1 MALIPKDLH
10 SLDVDTRTVAD
21 AMVLLWTW
29 RPRTA
34 VYELIQKWGLKNHAG
49 KAFTQMAVKDAW
61 EQLRRAGL
69 LVEHSR
75 RQGYAQL
82 HDKIRGQVYREL
94 LTRHPIAE
102 LRSALHRSA
111 NYDPSRSHYGWPLW
125 EDADTIAILRLAVF
139 SGAPISDLEAMQK
152 EISGRNDWGT
162 IFYAACMEAFDPV
175 LMDRVTP
182 EWRWRMATG
191 ALGNLCQRVDPEH
204 LPFFHWTMEQVKTGR
219 EAIPGPL
226 RLQLAEVLLHRGEFS
241 QMVDVL
247 KPIEKDAAADVLR
260 AGIRIQQGQ
269 WAPAQAEMEAAFK
282 ILRKAMGIRTRLL
295 PYSLTWIYPLSLLAQ
310 QPPKHLDL
318 ARKFC
323 LGEAGLRTPSA
334 HDFWGIWVHAVNVR
348 LGDATLEPDAFQAF
362 TRIQHPWV
370 HFERAI
376 LRAWLRPELRAPTA
390 HFTPDSD
397 HATAVTNARK
407 AFQDCG
413 FTWLDA
419 QLAAAEKAFRN
430 EDPGISFFVTGGQE
444 SWRNVLTSLQ
454 SLATDIALTPDAHE
468 TRLLWSVHL
477 GPQGTVET
485 IEPLEQKR
493 GQRGW
498 GKPKAISLAKIAG
511 NERLAPWD
519 AQVIRAIRKNP
530 HFARSFWLDRAAAL
544 IALIGHPGV
553 ILQENPDILVDVVEG
568 TPEITVSRE
577 GDRYVM
583 RVEPMLQRDGN
594 EAAHGYGLSSDEK
607 REWDALR
614 LITVL
619 RDSPQRLRVI
629 RLTPAQRR
637 AAQLIA
643 DRLILPADAQP
654 ELQQTLQ
661 VLASHFQVQSDHAQ
675 AAREIPAES
684 QLRAELSP
692 VGDGLMLRLVVAP
705 LGAEGPRFM
714 PGHGHQQVMA
724 AIKGETVGTRRQLGL
739 EKDYLNA
746 VLDALPFLPP
756 PGRADIVCEWVVD
769 DPEEALNLVERLPH
783 LEAVAAIDWP
793 RGKPVRVQTID
804 VPHLKVAVGSSQD
817 WFSVKGTV
825 TLHEGLVLDLK
836 TLMEAAQGNS
846 RFIPMGEGIYAA
858 LTRELRERLNDLAAV
873 AEPEKKG
880 GLRVPP
886 LAASWLD
893 DLLAGTSAEMDGGFR
908 DRIKQ
913 LQAAQGLQSELPTNL
928 QATLRPYQEEGY
940 LWAMRLAEAGFGACL
955 ADDMGLGKTLQAIAV
970 LLARASSGP
979 ALVVAPTSVCGNWR
993 AELERFAP
1001 SLHVMFYG
1009 AGDRSTIL
1017 ETAGPRDVVIV
1028 SYTLL
1033 QQAQT
1038 QFAARRWYSVVVD
1051 EAQAIKNA
1059 TTKRSLAL
1067 FDLQADFRLALSGT
1081 PVENRLT
1088 ELWSILRFCNP
1099 GLLGP
1104 LSRFNERFAVT
1115 IERDR
1120 NRDAQRLLRRLV
1132 APFILR
1138 RAKSQVLQD
1147 LPPRTEMTLTL
1158 TPDPEEAAHY
1168 EALRRQALAES
1179 ENALQSGEN
1188 QAQFHI
1194 LAQLTRLRRSACDP
1208 RLVSPDLGIVGG
1220 KVKAFAELA
1229 AELAENGHK
1238 TLVFSQFVDF
1248 LTLLRAPLDDAN
1260 IAYQY
1265 LDGGTPAAERDRRVA
1280 AFQAGEGHLFLISLK
1295 AGGFGLNLT
1304 AADYVII
1311 ADPWWNPAAEDQA
1324 AGRAHR
1330 IGQHRPVTV
1339 YRLVT
1344 QGTLEEKI
1352 IALHHEKRALAEGVL
1367 TDGGEGA
1374 TLPSSDELLSLMR
1387 ETHMPK
1393 S

>member
-1 MALIPKDLH
+1 MALTREVRH
-10 SLDVDTRTVAD
+10 SLDADTRSVAD
-21 AMVLLWTW
+21 AMALLWTW

-34 VYELIQKWGLKNHAG
+34 VYELIRKWGLKNHAG
-49 KAFTQMAVKDAW
+49 KAFTQMAIKDAW
-61 EQLRRAGL
+61 ERLRRAGL
-69 LVEHSR
+69 LVEHPGR
-75 RQGYAQL
+75 PGYAQL
-82 HDKIRGQVYREL
+82 HDKIRGQIYREL
-94 LTRHPIAE
+94 LTQHPIAE

-111 NYDPSRSHYGWPLW
+111 NYDPNRSHYGWPLW
-125 EDADTIAILRLAVF
+125 ESADTIAILRLAVF

-152 EISGRNDWGT
+152 EISGRNDWGP
-162 IFYAACMEAFDPV
+162 IFSTACMEVFDPV

-182 EWRWRMATG
+182 EWRWRMAAG
-191 ALGNLCQRVDPEH
+191 ALGKLCQRADSEL
-204 LPFFHWTMEQVKTGR
+204 LPFFHWTMEQVKTER
-219 EAIPGPL
+219 AAIPGSL
-226 RLQLAEVLLHRGEFS
+226 RLQLAEVLLHRGEIS
-241 QMVDVL
+241 QMADVL
-247 KPIEKDAAADVLR
+247 KPIGKDAAADVLR

-269 WAPAQAEMEAAFK
+269 WAPAQAEMETAFK
-282 ILRKAMGIRTRLL
+282 ALRKAMGIRTRLL
-295 PYSLTWIYPLSLLAQ
+295 PHSLAWIYPLSLLAQ
-310 QPPKHLDL
+310 QTPRHLDL

-323 LGEAGLRTPSA
+323 LGEAGSRTPSA
-334 HDFWGIWVHAVNVR
+334 RDFWGVWVHAVNVR
-348 LGDATLEPDAFQAF
+348 LGDAALDPDAFQAF
-362 TRIQHPWV
+362 AKIQHPWV
-370 HFERAI
+370 HFERAM
-376 LRAWLRPELRAPTA
+376 LRAWLRTELCAPATR
-390 HFTPDSD
+390 FSLDPD
-397 HATAVTNARK
+397 HAMAVANARK

-419 QLAAAEKAFRN
+419 QFAAAEKAFRN
-430 EDPGISFFVTGGQE
+430 EDPGIPFFVAGGQE
-444 SWRNVLTSLQ
+444 SWRNVLASLQ
-454 SLATDIALTPDAHE
+454 SLATDMALTPDVHE
-468 TRLLWSVHL
+468 TRLLWSIHL

-485 IEPLEQKR
+485 IEPLEQKL

-519 AQVIRAIRKNP
+519 AQVIRAIRKDP
-530 HFARSFWLDRAAAL
+530 LYARSFWLDRAAAL

-553 ILQENPDILVDVVEG
+553 ILDENPDILVDVVEAAPG
-568 TPEITVSRE
+568 ITVTRE
-577 GDRYVM
+577 GDHYVM
-583 RVEPMLQRDGN
+583 RVEPMPQMDSN

-607 REWDALR
+607 RERDALR

-643 DRLILPADAQP
+643 DRLILPTDAQP

-661 VLASHFQVQSDHAQ
+661 VLTSHFQVQSDHAQ

-692 VGDGLMLRLVVAP
+692 IGNELMLRLVVAP

-724 AIKGETVGTRRQLGL
+724 TMKGETVGTRRQLKL
-739 EKDYLNA
+739 EKNYLNA

-769 DPEEALNLVERLPH
+769 DPEEALSIVERLPQ

-793 RGKPVRVQTID
+793 RGKPVRVHTID

-817 WFSVKGTV
+817 WFSVKGAI
-825 TLHEGLVLDLK
+825 TLNEGLVLDLK

-880 GLRVPP
+880 GIRVPP

-893 DLLAGTSAEMDGGFR
+893 DLLEGTSAETDGGFL

-913 LQAAQGLQSELPTNL
+913 LQAAQSFQAGVPTDL

-940 LWAMRLAEAGFGACL
+940 LWAMRLAKAGFGACL

-970 LLARASSGP
+970 LLARSSGGP
-979 ALVVAPTSVCGNWR
+979 ALVVAPTSVCGNWQ
-993 AELERFAP
+993 AELGRFAP
-1001 SLHVMFYG
+1001 GLRVMAYG
-1009 AGDRSTIL
+1009 PGERSMIL

-1033 QQAQT
+1033 QQAQA
-1038 QFAARRWYSVVVD
+1038 QFAERRWHSVIVD

-1059 TTKRSLAL
+1059 SAKRSLAL

-1104 LSRFNERFAVT
+1104 LSRFNERFAMP

-1120 NRDAQRLLRRLV
+1120 NRDTQRLLRRLV

-1138 RAKSQVLQD
+1138 RTKSQVLQD

-1179 ENALQSGEN
+1179 ENALRSGEI

-1194 LAQLTRLRRSACDP
+1194 LAQLTRLRRAACDP
-1208 RLVSPDLGIVGG
+1208 RLVNPELGIVGG

-1248 LTLLRAPLDDAN
+1248 LTLLRAPLDEAN

-1265 LDGGTPAAERDRRVA
+1265 LDGGTPSAERDRRVA
-1280 AFQAGEGHLFLISLK
+1280 AFQAGQGHLFLISLK

-1330 IGQHRPVTV
+1330 IGQQRPVTV

-1352 IALHHEKRALAEGVL
+1352 IALHQEKRALAEGVL

-1374 TLPSSDELLSLMR
+1374 TLPSSGELLSLMR
-1387 ETHMPK
+1387 E
-1393 S
+1393 SRR